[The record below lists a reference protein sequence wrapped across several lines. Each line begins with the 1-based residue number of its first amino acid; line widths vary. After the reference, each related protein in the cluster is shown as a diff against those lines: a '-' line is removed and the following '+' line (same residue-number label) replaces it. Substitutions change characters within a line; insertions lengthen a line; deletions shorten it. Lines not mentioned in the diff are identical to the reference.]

1 MYRYRLRVNFTPKP
15 ISKLANKCLF
25 KFSAFLNLTNIRS
38 HTKFQKN
45 KIIGSGRKKKQV
57 SIGFIF
63 IPMLHCFFLRPDP
76 MVLLF

>member
-1 MYRYRLRVNFTPKP
+1 M
-15 ISKLANKCLF
+15 KCPL

-45 KIIGSGRKKKQV
+45 KTMGSGHINKQA

-63 IPMLHCFFLRPDP
+63 ITMLHCLFLRPDP
-76 MVLLF
+76 MVLFFEIWYVILYWSN